1 MQIPPARRL
10 HGLRRI
16 GPRSKWFG
24 GPRVAKP
31 PAGSARLGNGT
42 VPDLAL
48 DLRYL
53 QYAILVAEH
62 CSIRRAADALN
73 LSQFTVSRHILLLE
87 RRLGVQL
94 FEHSKS
100 GVRPTAAG
108 ERFMRDAAV
117 GAGRLREA
125 IDVIFAMGRGDG
137 GKVQI
142 GVMASLARSWA
153 GPGKPH
159 DGRSRYV
166 RL

>member
-1 MQIPPARRL
+1 VAEVSSMQIPPARRL

-24 GPRVAKP
+24 GPGVAKP

-42 VPDLAL
+42 MPDLAL

-73 LSQFTVSRHILLLE
+73 HSQSTVSRHILLLE

-94 FEHSKS
+94 SNTANRAFDP
-100 GVRPTAAG
+100 RPQANASCATPPSAPAA
-108 ERFMRDAAV
+108 
-117 GAGRLREA
+117 
-125 IDVIFAMGRGDG
+125 
-137 GKVQI
+137 
-142 GVMASLARSWA
+142 
-153 GPGKPH
+153 
-159 DGRSRYV
+159 
-166 RL
+166 

>member
-1 MQIPPARRL
+1 
-10 HGLRRI
+10 
-16 GPRSKWFG
+16 
-24 GPRVAKP
+24 
-31 PAGSARLGNGT
+31 
-42 VPDLAL
+42 
-48 DLRYL
+48 
-53 QYAILVAEH
+53 
-62 CSIRRAADALN
+62 
-73 LSQFTVSRHILLLE
+73 VSRHILLLE

-108 ERFMRDAAV
+108 ERFMRDAA
-117 GAGRLREA
+117 GRLREA
-125 IDVIFAMGRGDG
+125 IDVIFAMERGDG